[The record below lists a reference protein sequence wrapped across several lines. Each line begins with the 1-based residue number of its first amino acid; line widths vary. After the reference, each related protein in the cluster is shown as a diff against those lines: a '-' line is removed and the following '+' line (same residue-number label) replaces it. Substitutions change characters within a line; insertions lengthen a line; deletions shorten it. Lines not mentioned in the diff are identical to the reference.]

1 MNPEKIEELKE
12 KYGID
17 EEAIFEIADSVE
29 PNSEVPL
36 FVPTGE
42 PRRQAAPSNGALP
55 ASLAKAMSGEISM
68 AEVLMYMDVMD
79 RKERRDRMDEDR
91 RSMTGKPREDTS
103 GIKDLVQEMR
113 EERKSFQ
120 DQMERLV
127 LGKRVDDA
135 ESRAKTAEQTLED
148 DRTAQRQR
156 EVIEGAVRGAVNIIG
171 EEYGSKLDYL
181 ASRVQDLPPNQQKG
195 FWDELFTDYEADLKG
210 QFKGMVLD
218 RLKPPEKPV
227 VKTDE
232 EGKTSLDWGGLLDRG
247 EGILDKLLNARKEAP
262 PRVPV
267 QEVPIQP
274 GGGPGPFPE
283 GPAEAPEP
291 VEPIEAE
298 FEAVAEAPPPTPPA
312 VSSPIPPQDIAGI
325 GPSRAQELA
334 DMGITDARQLTQIS
348 PSHLADQLSISK
360 EKATDIVKQA
370 KDLTDQT

>member
-17 EEAIFEIADSVE
+17 DEAIFEIADSLE
-29 PNSEVPL
+29 PDSEIPL
-36 FVPTGE
+36 FVPTVE
-42 PRRQAAPSNGALP
+42 PRRQAAPSPGALP

-79 RKERRDRMDEDR
+79 RKERRERMDEDR
-91 RSMTGKPREDTS
+91 RLMIGKPREDTS

-135 ESRAKTAEQTLED
+135 EIRAKTAEQTLEG
-148 DRTAQRQR
+148 DRAAQRQR

-267 QEVPIQP
+267 QEVPLQP
-274 GGGPGPFPE
+274 GGAPGPFPE
-283 GPAEAPEP
+283 GPAETPEP
-291 VEPIEAE
+291 VEAE
-298 FEAVAEAPPPTPPA
+298 YEVVAEESPPTPPA
-312 VSSPIPPQDIAGI
+312 VFSPIPPQDIAGI
-325 GPSRAQELA
+325 GPSRAQELEA
-334 DMGITDARQLTQIS
+334 MGITDARQLTQIS
-348 PSHLADQLSISK
+348 PSHLSDQLGISK
-360 EKATDIVKQA
+360 EKAEDIVNQA
-370 KDLTDQT
+370 KDLIDQA